1 MCYNP
6 TTPLMIQPQVL
17 ILQPGLAECAKLLKS
32 AAPRMGVL
40 GVLDSS
46 KGALQLLKFK
56 MLINKKQKR

>member
-1 MCYNP
+1 
-6 TTPLMIQPQVL
+6 MIQPQVL
-17 ILQPGLAECAKLLKS
+17 VLQPGLAECAKPLKS

-46 KGALQLLKFK
+46 KRALQLLKFK